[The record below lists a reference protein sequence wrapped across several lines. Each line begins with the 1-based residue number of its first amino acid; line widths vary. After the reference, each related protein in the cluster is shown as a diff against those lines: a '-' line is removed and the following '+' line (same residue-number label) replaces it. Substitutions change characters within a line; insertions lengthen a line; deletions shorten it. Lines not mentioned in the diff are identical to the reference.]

1 MRKIIFTLLP
11 SLLLLVGITAF
22 KVAGTYRRA
31 NVQKR
36 ARYAV
41 AAQKQYIQACGG
53 AIIYGDGAD
62 EIPALP
68 GWGNY
73 TWKITTNND
82 SAQFYFNQGINM
94 YYAFHI
100 IESTASFEKAIRFDS
115 TCAMAWFGKA
125 LSMGPNINYGN
136 GYRSPT
142 EAWQAA
148 AKSKAYYANC
158 TALERDMIEALQQRY
173 SPDTAAGINELKQ
186 HYIAAMQLLS
196 DKYNTNADVVAL
208 YADAI
213 MVLHP
218 WDMYEHDLKPK
229 PWTPVIQKVL
239 EHALALN
246 PRHPGANHYYVHTME
261 GSEHPEMAQKSA
273 ETLGTLMP
281 GVSHLVHMP
290 SHIYIRTG
298 YYKQGIT
305 VNDSA
310 VAAYGNYS
318 SMYSPA
324 TYGIALYS
332 YHNTHLKATC
342 AQMAGNFADAMAAAN
357 TLRRDLPAEYMLP
370 NGAMGNLYQYAY
382 QTMTLTQVRFGK
394 WNDIL
399 QAPVNDTMIYA
410 GLLQHFARGMA
421 YSRKHQPAAA
431 MQELQLL
438 QKSLQNKTLKEIPDP
453 FSNAYDAGLVAES
466 ILQGAIAEDG
476 GQLPQAIA
484 AFEKAVIAGDNLV
497 YNEPRDWS
505 LPARQYLGNVL
516 LKTKDYTKAITVFNR
531 DLVINPNNGW
541 SLTGLLLAY
550 RAMGKTIDVQKTA
563 ERLQMAFSIKDVE
576 VERPVY

>member
-1 MRKIIFTLLP
+1 MRKIILTLLP
-11 SLLLLVGITAF
+11 SIILLAFIMAF
-22 KVAGTYRRA
+22 KVAGKYHQA
-31 NVQKR
+31 AVQKR
-36 ARYAV
+36 ARYGV

-53 AIIYGDGAD
+53 AVIYGDAAD
-62 EIPALP
+62 DIPALP
-68 GWGNY
+68 GWGDYN
-73 TWKITTNND
+73 WKITTGND

-100 IESTASFEKAIRFDS
+100 IESTASFEKAIRFDT

-125 LSMGPNINYGN
+125 LSLGPNINYGN
-136 GYRSPT
+136 GYRSPM
-142 EAWQAA
+142 EAWESAV
-148 AKSKAYYANC
+148 KSKQYYAGC
-158 TALERDMIEALQQRY
+158 TALEKDMIEALQQRY
-173 SPDTAAGINELKQ
+173 SPDTAANINGLKQ
-186 HYIAAMQLLS
+186 QYFTAMQQLS
-196 DKYNTNADVVAL
+196 IKYNTNADVVAL
-208 YADAI
+208 YADAM

-229 PWTPVIQKVL
+229 PWTPVIQKVI

-324 TYGIALYS
+324 MYGVALYS

-342 AQMAGNFADAMAAAN
+342 AQMAGNYADAIAAAN
-357 TLRRDLPAEYMLP
+357 TLTKDLPAEYLLP
-370 NGAMGNLYQYAY
+370 NGAAGNLYQYAY
-382 QTMTLTQVRFGK
+382 QTKTLTQVRFGR
-394 WNDIL
+394 WDDIL
-399 QAPVNDTMIYA
+399 QAPVNDTMVYA

-421 YSRKHQPAAA
+421 YARKHKMEEAKK
-431 MQELQLL
+431 ELQLL
-438 QKSLQNKTLKEIPDP
+438 QNNLQDKTLREIPDP

-466 ILQGAIAEDG
+466 ILQGAIAEEQ

-484 AFEKAVIAGDNLV
+484 AYEKAVVAADNLV

-505 LPARQYLGNVL
+505 LPPRQYLGNVL
-516 LKTKDYTKAITVFNR
+516 LKSKNYTKAIAVFNR

-541 SLTGLLLAY
+541 DLTGLLLAY
-550 RAMGKTIDVQKTA
+550 RVMGKTVDAQKTA
-563 ERLQMAFSIKDVE
+563 ERLNIAFSIKDVE
-576 VERPVY
+576 VERPVF